1 LTDGTDLG
9 SANSSAAHWQVRVA
23 AARQGN
29 REAQGEILQRLGAF
43 LRARAERRLDGMLQ
57 VKVSP
62 SDIVQETL
70 LEAHRSFA
78 HFKGDDR
85 GELVLWLSSILNHRV
100 HNAYRKYR
108 GTDKRDLSREKPL
121 QLIDDSAQQ
130 LVLGMNNISTPSGQ
144 AVANEESARLEQ
156 ALRELS
162 LRQEQVI
169 RLRNELKLSF
179 TEIALALSCSSDAAQ
194 KLWSRAVKQL
204 ARNVKHHAANQK
216 QQ

>member
-1 LTDGTDLG
+1 LTDGNDLG
-9 SANSSAAHWQVRVA
+9 PDDPSAARWQVRIE

-29 REAQGEILQRLGAF
+29 RDAQGEILQCLGAF

-70 LEAHRSFA
+70 LEAHRGFA
-78 HFKGDDR
+78 NFEGCDR

-108 GTDKRDLSREKPL
+108 GTDKRNLAREMPL
-121 QLIDDSAQQ
+121 HLMDDSAQQ
-130 LVLGMNNISTPSGQ
+130 LVLAVNNISTPSGH
-144 AVANEESARLEQ
+144 AVANEESASLEA
-156 ALRELS
+156 ALRKLS
-162 LRQEQVI
+162 ARHEQVI

-179 TEIALALSCSSDAAQ
+179 AEIGVALSCSSDAAQ

-204 ARNVKHHAANQK
+204 ARKLKSHAADRK
-216 QQ
+216 